1 MSDWAISPTCE
12 PSSFERILEVTPEEL
27 LYSKTHEWVAV
38 GTDETGAKVVTVGI
52 SAFALEALTDL
63 VFVDLPQVGRNVSAG
78 EPFGEIESVKAVSDL
93 YSPVDGEIVEVN
105 EALADQLEELSDNPY
120 ENGWFVRIRI
130 ADETALAG
138 LMDYAAYQKQCEQ
151 EMADE

>member
-1 MSDWAISPTCE
+1 MRKDI
-12 PSSFERILEVTPEEL
+12 EVTPEEL

-38 GTDETGAKVVTVGI
+38 GTDETGAKVATVGL

-63 VFVDLPQVGRNVSAG
+63 VFVDLPQVGRTLTVG

-93 YSPVDGEIVEVN
+93 YSPVDGEITEVN
-105 EALADQLEELSDNPY
+105 EALVDQLEELSEDPY
-120 ENGWFVRIRI
+120 TNGWFVKIRI

-138 LMDYAAYQKQCEQ
+138 LMDHAAYQKQCEQ